1 MSNITGVL
9 KMPIKHGTS
18 LMYTQPIYDSI
29 ILPIAAAGV
38 AVGQFFAIPWAGLI
52 AAAIPKT
59 WRHTNLVQA
68 GRMERGNEIQI
79 DSLSMFFPRT
89 AEAGAFPTMAD
100 MDAVRAGAMRLRFGG
115 DTDFLK
121 IPIAGIPNGGMGV
134 TYSTDAALAAEINFT
149 YNNGVPV
156 TQNRLHLGQPIVLQ
170 EQETI
175 GITFEDMDAIVAPI
189 EVTFFLWGPNIRPT
203 R

>member
-1 MSNITGVL
+1 
-9 KMPIKHGTS
+9 MPIKQGTS
-18 LMYTQPIYDSI
+18 LLHTQPVYDSI
-29 ILPIAAAGV
+29 ILPIALAGV

-52 AAAIPKT
+52 AAAVPKT

-121 IPIAGIPNGGMGV
+121 VPIAAIPNGGMGI
-134 TYSTDAALAAEINFT
+134 TYSTDAALAAEVNFA
-149 YNNGVPV
+149 YNNGVSV
-156 TQNRLHLGQPIVLQ
+156 AQNRFYLNQPIVLE

-189 EVTFFLWGPNIRPT
+189 EVTFFLWGPNIRPV